1 MCRHCQLKFCSRNI
15 RVTTHVEKRLLFQL
29 QLHIMASMAQFVL
42 RVRGPTGEKEIFTS
56 LIHMHLETRFIVQIT
71 IQI

>member
-1 MCRHCQLKFCSRNI
+1 
-15 RVTTHVEKRLLFQL
+15 
-29 QLHIMASMAQFVL
+29 MASMAQFVL

-56 LIHMHLETRFIVQIT
+56 LIHMHLETRSIVQIT